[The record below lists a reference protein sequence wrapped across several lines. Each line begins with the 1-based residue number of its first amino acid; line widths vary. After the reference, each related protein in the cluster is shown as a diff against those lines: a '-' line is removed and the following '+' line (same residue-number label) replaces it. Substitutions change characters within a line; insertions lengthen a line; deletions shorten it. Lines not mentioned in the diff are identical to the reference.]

1 MAVEPVA
8 DRVEVVLEQGR
19 IHVEGSWRRCG
30 GEASA
35 VRTGLTVAPEAIA
48 SDAALCRR
56 SCGVSPSISVA
67 ERAGSHT
74 RRRQLASRTLHSWVG
89 RTCTSIPR

>member
-35 VRTGLTVAPEAIA
+35 VRTGLTVALSDRIA
-48 SDAALCRR
+48 SL
-56 SCGVSPSISVA
+56 PFP
-67 ERAGSHT
+67 H
-74 RRRQLASRTLHSWVG
+74 
-89 RTCTSIPR
+89 P